1 MKTLRISLMF
11 LLLAVSLGIQAKNPV
26 TKSTL
31 PLEISK
37 MLTNELTN
45 ADTMH
50 EQLLTGYVWM
60 RFYVDDSGK
69 VQITSLSSNN
79 LNLGEFAK
87 NQFGDLPEVKTID
100 SYGASYYIRLHV
112 TCKD

>member
-1 MKTLRISLMF
+1 MKTLRIILML
-11 LLLAVSLGIQAKNPV
+11 LLLAVGLGIQAKNPV

-37 MLTNELTN
+37 ILTNELIN

-50 EQLLTGYVWM
+50 EQSLTGYVWM

-69 VQITSLSSNN
+69 VQIISLSSNN
-79 LNLGEFAK
+79 LNLGEYAK
-87 NQFGDLPEVKTID
+87 NQFSDLPEVKTMD
-100 SYGASYYIRLHV
+100 SYGASYYVKLQV
-112 TCKD
+112 TF